1 MQIEIEAKVKV
12 DSLDAVAVRLGSLGA
27 KLLDRLVQR
36 DCYFNDSDG
45 RLASSDKGLRIRRQ
59 SSAGVDKV
67 ILTYKGKRGKSQYKS
82 RAEYEVQVDDYD
94 NMVSVL
100 DGLGYKVALSFVK
113 RRQIWL
119 LNGCEVCLDELPMLG
134 SFVEVEGSGETLIT
148 ETLKMLELSQLEHI
162 RCGYAR
168 LMKKRLKQNGL
179 DSRYICFE
187 GDEK

>member
-1 MQIEIEAKVKV
+1 MLEVEAKVKV
-12 DSLDAVAVRLGSLGA
+12 DSLEVVAARLGSLGA
-27 KLLDRLVQR
+27 KLIDKLVQR
-36 DCYFNDSDG
+36 DCYFNDCDG
-45 RLASSDKGLRIRRQ
+45 KLASNDKGLRIRRQ
-59 SSAGVDKV
+59 TSTGIDKV
-67 ILTYKGKRGKSQYKS
+67 ILTYKGKRGKSKFKS
-82 RAEYEVQVDDYD
+82 RPEYEVQVDDYD

-113 RRQIWL
+113 RRQVWF

-134 SFVEVEGSGETLIT
+134 CFVEVEGPGETLIA
-148 ETLKMLELSQLEHI
+148 ETLKKLELSRLEHI

-168 LMKKRLKQNGL
+168 LMKNRLKENGI